1 MSDAEQIIERG
12 KDLVVTFYFQLLK
25 FQKLVEIVNLL

>member
-25 FQKLVEIVNLL
+25 LKNLINETQ